1 MVELLKQPQYQPLPV
16 EEQTM
21 MIWVATNGFL
31 DDLPVTAIRQFET
44 DFYGFMRSKY
54 PQVGKE
60 IRERKEL
67 TDAVVGQLKK
77 ATEEF
82 KPMFSVK

>member
-1 MVELLKQPQYQPLPV
+1 
-16 EEQTM
+16 
-21 MIWVATNGFL
+21 
-31 DDLPVTAIRQFET
+31 
-44 DFYGFMRSKY
+44 MRSKY